1 MKRSLCG
8 RHPIWVYYRA
18 KRVTLKRPS
27 GFVFALVLPLALTEP
42 VCCTGSVVAP
52 ELSPGTLT
60 PTGTL
65 GVIRAAHT
73 ATVLPDGSVLIAG
86 GCAVQS
92 CEGGPMSASTELYD
106 PDSRRFVQGPRMI
119 AERAG
124 GHTATTLSDGK
135 VFISGGWGRTPTALT
150 ELYDQGSNRFIAAPS
165 LRTARADASASL
177 LADGRVLIAG
187 GYDGANR
194 LASAELYDPVKGT
207 ITPAGTLSGP
217 RGGHEAVVLQDG
229 RVLIIGGH
237 GGSTGVLATAE
248 LYDPRTGVFTPTGR
262 MTKPRH
268 KHAAVLLTD
277 GSVLVVGGSDS
288 RDGFGRYD
296 TAERYVPAT
305 GAFTSAGSMHAR
317 RYKIAAAVV
326 LLGDGD
332 VLVAGGAPEAERFDA
347 SSGSFLPVSGSVGAS
362 FAFSTS
368 TKLANGDVLIAGGYD
383 DRIQLTNRAWVF
395 RPKP

>member
-1 MKRSLCG
+1 MKRP
-8 RHPIWVYYRA
+8 R
-18 KRVTLKRPS
+18 
-27 GFVFALVLPLALTEP
+27 GFVFALIVPLALTEP
-42 VCCTGSVVAP
+42 VCCTSSVVAP
-52 ELSPGTLT
+52 AINPGTLT
-60 PTGTL
+60 PTGAL

-73 ATVLPDGSVLIAG
+73 ATLLPDGKVLITG

-106 PDSRRFVQGPRMI
+106 PDARRFVQGPRMI

-124 GHTATTLSDGK
+124 GHTATTLPDGK
-135 VFISGGWGRTPTALT
+135 VFIAGGWGRTPTTLT
-150 ELYDQGSNRFIAAPS
+150 ELYDPSSNRFASAPPLS
-165 LRTARADASASL
+165 TRRADATASL

-194 LASAELYDPVKGT
+194 LASTELYDPGKGT
-207 ITPAGTLSGP
+207 ITAAGTLSEP
-217 RGGHEAVVLQDG
+217 RAGHVAIVLQDG

-237 GGSTGVLATAE
+237 GGSTGVLASAE
-248 LYDPRTGVFTPTGR
+248 LYDPRTGVFTPTGT

-305 GAFTSAGSMHAR
+305 GVFTSAGSMHAR

-326 LLGDGD
+326 LLGDGN

-362 FAFSTS
+362 FAFATS

-383 DRIQLTNRAWVF
+383 DRIQLTNRAWIY
-395 RPKP
+395 RALSR